1 MLIARELKALVF
13 PLVEDLTPAECFQR
27 LAPVVAPPR
36 LDPQA
41 CVQQIVTG
49 ADELYGPWIRACA
62 RYAVY
67 ANSGT
72 LQEGASMLLVI
83 EKVIILKTVSIF
95 AGTPDSTLAEVAAL
109 LEEQVLSAGERLF
122 EKGDPGRCMYII
134 VSGRLRVHDG
144 DQTLN
149 ELGERDIV
157 GEMAV
162 LESAPRS
169 ASVTAVEETRLLRLD
184 QEPLYELMA
193 DHVDV
198 ARGIIGV
205 LSSRLRARIE
215 DIGDLRARLHR
226 EEEQHALGLVRDVGG

>member
-1 MLIARELKALVF
+1 
-13 PLVEDLTPAECFQR
+13 
-27 LAPVVAPPR
+27 
-36 LDPQA
+36 
-41 CVQQIVTG
+41 
-49 ADELYGPWIRACA
+49 
-62 RYAVY
+62 
-67 ANSGT
+67 
-72 LQEGASMLLVI
+72 MLLVI